1 MTATHVGSLSASTV
15 AAKTAANTGTPE
27 SPGTA
32 PFHQRLQDARGQGGS
47 PARDAH
53 DARPQ
58 RGPDPGRDRRDDPSP
73 KGPDAQLSSAA
84 ARRDTSRDAV
94 TPPPAADAT
103 APTLP
108 VAAPPPPPPP
118 KAIADVATV
127 EPAGGKDDDTDTG
140 ATALVEA
147 MLALIAPA
155 PVHPA
160 APAGSVAAGIVDATA
175 ARLAAAQAGLAAL
188 GQAGANAAP
197 AAPAVDP
204 AVMAAT
210 TTVPAAELLKLDPD
224 ATRETVRLDPAPGAA
239 PVITHTAATVAPT
252 AAPVPVAPAH
262 AFAQELGQQ
271 LAWFVGH
278 DVKQARIR
286 LHPEELGSLDLKISV
301 QHNRVDVVLQAQH
314 PGAVTAVQQALP
326 QLDQMLTRHG
336 LSLGH
341 ADVGQQDRGDQPGQG
356 GQGEEISG
364 IDEVAGP
371 AHVTP
376 LTQLGLVDAFA

>member
-15 AAKTAANTGTPE
+15 AAKTAASTSAPE

-47 PARDAH
+47 SAHAPAAH
-53 DARPQ
+53 DGHPQ
-58 RGPDPGRDRRDDPSP
+58 RGPDPGRNRRDDPSP
-73 KGPDAQLSSAA
+73 RGPDSRLPSPAA
-84 ARRDTSRDAV
+84 ARMDKSGDAV
-94 TPPPAADAT
+94 ATPPGPSADAT
-103 APTLP
+103 VPAVPAP
-108 VAAPPPPPPP
+108 VAAQTPVPEV
-118 KAIADVATV
+118 ADIADA
-127 EPAGGKDDDTDTG
+127 EPATGKDG
-140 ATALVEA
+140 EHEEAATALVEA
-147 MLALIAPA
+147 MLALLG
-155 PVHPA
+155 PVPVKPA
-160 APAGSVAAGIVDATA
+160 AAGAVAPGVADAA
-175 ARLAAAQAGLAAL
+175 AQLAAAQAGQAAL
-188 GQAGANAAP
+188 GQASAAATP
-197 AAPAVDP
+197 AIDP
-204 AVMAAT
+204 AVLAAT
-210 TTVPAAELLKLDPD
+210 VTAPAAELLKPDPG
-224 ATRETVRLDPAPGAA
+224 ATREAARLDATPGVAPAITHLAATPAP
-239 PVITHTAATVAPT
+239 TTV
-252 AAPVPVAPAH
+252 PVPVAPAH

-326 QLDQMLTRHG
+326 QLDQMLAQHG

-341 ADVGQQDRGDQPGQG
+341 ADVGQHDRGDQTGQRG
-356 GQGEEISG
+356 HGDEAAA

-371 AHVTP
+371 SQVTP

>member
-15 AAKTAANTGTPE
+15 AAKTAASTSAPE

-47 PARDAH
+47 SAHAPAPH
-53 DARPQ
+53 DGHPQ

-73 KGPDAQLSSAA
+73 RGPASRPSSPAA
-84 ARRDTSRDAV
+84 ARMEKSGDAAA
-94 TPPPAADAT
+94 TPPNSSVGAAAPT
-103 APTLP
+103 APAGVPPQTAVP
-108 VAAPPPPPPP
+108 EAVAD
-118 KAIADVATV
+118 IAGV
-127 EPAGGKDDDTDTG
+127 EPATGKDG
-140 ATALVEA
+140 EHEEAATALVEA
-147 MLALIAPA
+147 MLALLGPA
-155 PVHPA
+155 PVRPA
-160 APAGSVAAGIVDATA
+160 AAGAVAPGVAAA
-175 ARLAAAQAGLAAL
+175 AAAQLAAAQAGLAAL
-188 GQAGANAAP
+188 GQAGGAT
-197 AAPAVDP
+197 PAVDP
-204 AVMAAT
+204 AVLAAT
-210 TTVPAAELLKLDPD
+210 VTAPAAELLKPDPG
-224 ATRETVRLDPAPGAA
+224 ATREAARLDATPGVAPAITHLAATPAP
-239 PVITHTAATVAPT
+239 TT
-252 AAPVPVAPAH
+252 APVPVAPAH

-326 QLDQMLTRHG
+326 QLDQMLAQHG

-341 ADVGQQDRGDQPGQG
+341 ADVGQHDRGDQTGQRG
-356 GQGEEISG
+356 HGDEAAA

-371 AHVTP
+371 SQVTP

>member
-32 PFHQRLQDARGQGGS
+32 PFHQRLQDARGQGSS

-84 ARRDTSRDAV
+84 ARLDTSRDAV

-160 APAGSVAAGIVDATA
+160 APAGSVA
-175 ARLAAAQAGLAAL
+175 
-188 GQAGANAAP
+188 
-197 AAPAVDP
+197 
-204 AVMAAT
+204 
-210 TTVPAAELLKLDPD
+210 
-224 ATRETVRLDPAPGAA
+224 
-239 PVITHTAATVAPT
+239 
-252 AAPVPVAPAH
+252 
-262 AFAQELGQQ
+262 
-271 LAWFVGH
+271 
-278 DVKQARIR
+278 
-286 LHPEELGSLDLKISV
+286 
-301 QHNRVDVVLQAQH
+301 
-314 PGAVTAVQQALP
+314 
-326 QLDQMLTRHG
+326 
-336 LSLGH
+336 
-341 ADVGQQDRGDQPGQG
+341 
-356 GQGEEISG
+356 
-364 IDEVAGP
+364 
-371 AHVTP
+371 
-376 LTQLGLVDAFA
+376 

>member
-1 MTATHVGSLSASTV
+1 
-15 AAKTAANTGTPE
+15 
-27 SPGTA
+27 
-32 PFHQRLQDARGQGGS
+32 
-47 PARDAH
+47 
-53 DARPQ
+53 
-58 RGPDPGRDRRDDPSP
+58 PDPGRDRRDDPSP

-84 ARRDTSRDAV
+84 ARLDTSRDAV

-108 VAAPPPPPPP
+108 VAAPPPPP

-160 APAGSVAAGIVDATA
+160 APAGSVATGIVDATA

-188 GQAGANAAP
+188 GQAGASAAP

-326 QLDQMLTRHG
+326 QLDQMLARHG

-341 ADVGQQDRGDQPGQG
+341 ADVGQHDRGGQAGHRGQG
-356 GQGEEISG
+356 DEIAA
-364 IDEVAGP
+364 IDEVTGP
-371 AHVTP
+371 GQTVP

>member
-84 ARRDTSRDAV
+84 ARLDTSRDAV

-118 KAIADVATV
+118 KAIADVVTV

-326 QLDQMLTRHG
+326 QLDQMLARHG

-341 ADVGQQDRGDQPGQG
+341 ADVGQHDRGGQAGHRGQG
-356 GQGEEISG
+356 DEIAA
-364 IDEVAGP
+364 IDEVTGP
-371 AHVTP
+371 GQTVP